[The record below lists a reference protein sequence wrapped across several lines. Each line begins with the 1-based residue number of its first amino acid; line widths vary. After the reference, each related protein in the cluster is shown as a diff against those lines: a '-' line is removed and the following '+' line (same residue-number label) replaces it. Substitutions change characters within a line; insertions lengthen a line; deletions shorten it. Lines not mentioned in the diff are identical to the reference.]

1 MAEASPIVLRLV
13 LGSLQ
18 TNCYVVICPETRSAL
33 VIDPADDAA
42 DILAAVKGEAARVE
56 QILLTHYHRDHVA
69 GLPELKAATGAR
81 VLAHG
86 EDAQM
91 VRDSAMFYGLD
102 PKHNSGLLP
111 DHELKDGDEVSI
123 GNLSSTVIHT
133 PGHTPGGIT
142 LSVGG
147 LLFTGD
153 TLFNQGMGRVDLPG
167 GNWDRMLASLGRLLA
182 LPEERV
188 VYPGHGPSSTI
199 GRERKTNPHYR

>member
-33 VIDPADDAA
+33 VIDPADNAA
-42 DILAAVKGEAARVE
+42 DILAAVQGESARVE

-69 GLPELKAATGAR
+69 GLPDLKAATGAR

-86 EDAQM
+86 DDAHM
-91 VRDSAMFYGLD
+91 VRNSAMFYGID
-102 PKHNSGLLP
+102 PEHNPGILP
-111 DHELKDGDEVSI
+111 DQEMKDGDEVAI
-123 GNLSSTVIHT
+123 GNLNSTVIHT

-142 LSVGG
+142 LALGN

-153 TLFNQGMGRVDLPG
+153 TLFNQGVGRVDLPG
-167 GNWDRMLASLGRLLA
+167 GDWDKMLASLGRLLA
-182 LPEERV
+182 LPVERMV
-188 VYPGHGPSSTI
+188 FPGHGPSSTI
-199 GRERKTNPHYR
+199 GNERKTDPYYR